1 MENLRGKVW
10 SPLRAIIFVGRQT
23 SASFRSE
30 GEPEGREGS
39 MPGGASA
46 YLTFANENRNA
57 VRDELVRAQGSEGT
71 GKVGIAQVRR
81 DPPNFFRHFGLT

>member
-1 MENLRGKVW
+1 
-10 SPLRAIIFVGRQT
+10 
-23 SASFRSE
+23 
-30 GEPEGREGS
+30 

-81 DPPNFFRHFGLT
+81 DLPNFFRHFGLT

>member
-1 MENLRGKVW
+1 
-10 SPLRAIIFVGRQT
+10 
-23 SASFRSE
+23 
-30 GEPEGREGS
+30 